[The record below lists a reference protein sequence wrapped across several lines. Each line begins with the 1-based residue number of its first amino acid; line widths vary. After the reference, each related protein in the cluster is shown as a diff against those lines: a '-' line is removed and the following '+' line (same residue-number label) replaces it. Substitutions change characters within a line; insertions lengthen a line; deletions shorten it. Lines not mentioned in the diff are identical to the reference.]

1 MGEYTLQVIAAN
13 SFERN
18 RTDPV
23 DAQTMAQAAKIV
35 DDIRTNGENALRR
48 SISKYEGRNDDPI
61 LIRKPEMQAAFNRL
75 APEIQG
81 LLRRTQERIE
91 AFADAQRACLTNLD
105 IAIPG
110 GRAGH
115 DLSAVQRVGCYA
127 PGGNYPLPS
136 SVLMTAVT
144 ARSAGV
150 ASVVVTTPSN
160 DDLMLGAAWIAGA
173 DLVLWA
179 GGAHAIAALA
189 FGIEGLAPVD
199 FIVGPGN
206 RWVTAAK
213 ALVVGRVGI
222 DMLAGPSELVVA
234 ADAGADPETVAADLL
249 GQAEHDVDA
258 VPILVTTS
266 QSLAEAVAAECERQL
281 AILSTA
287 NIARP
292 ALRNGAAVLCRSRSE
307 MIEVVNRCAPE
318 HLEIQ
323 CDDPDAFLAEVQ
335 HYGGAF
341 VGAGAAEVFG
351 DYGAGPNHVLPT
363 GGTARYTGGLS
374 VLTFVRVR
382 TWIRMDELSEAVDV
396 LDDTIA
402 LANQEGL
409 MGHARSAEARKKGI
423 DVRPSTPSTPGL
435 LR

>member
-1 MGEYTLQVIAAN
+1 MDNCTLQLVEAA
-13 SFERN
+13 SFERP
-18 RTDPV
+18 RQDPV
-23 DAQTMAQAAKIV
+23 DTETMRQAAAII
-35 DDIRTNGENALRR
+35 DDIKRGGVDALRNA
-48 SISKYEGRNDDPI
+48 IFKYEDRRNDP
-61 LIRKPEMQAAFNRL
+61 LIIEKPELQAAFHRL
-75 APEIQG
+75 DPEVQQ
-81 LLRRTQERIE
+81 LLERTQERI
-91 AFADAQRACLTNLD
+91 ASFATAQRACLTDLD
-105 IAIPG
+105 MAIPG

-115 DLSAVQRVGCYA
+115 ELRPVQRVGCYA

-144 ARSAGV
+144 ARMAGV
-150 ASVVVTTPSN
+150 QSVVVTTPSN
-160 DDLMLGAAWIAGA
+160 DDLMLGAAWIADA
-173 DLVLWA
+173 DQVLWA

-189 FGIEGLAPVD
+189 FGVEGVPPVD

-234 ADAGADPETVAADLL
+234 ADEHADPDTVAADLL

-266 QSLAEAVAAECERQL
+266 RDLAHAVAQSCERQL
-281 AILSTA
+281 ETLPTA
-287 NIARP
+287 DIART
-292 ALRNGAAVLCRSRSE
+292 ALGNGAAVICSTRSQ
-307 MIEVVNRCAPE
+307 MIEIVNRCAPE

-323 CDDPDAFLAEVQ
+323 CDSPDAFLSEVQ

-341 VGAGAAEVFG
+341 IGSGSAEVFG

-363 GGTARYTGGLS
+363 AGTARYTGGLS

-382 TWIRMDELSEAVDV
+382 TWIRMDAVADTSG
-396 LDDTIA
+396 LIEDTIA

-409 MGHARSAEARKKGI
+409 IGHARSAEARLEK
-423 DVRPSTPSTPGL
+423 
-435 LR
+435 